1 MKHGEDAKTVRDR
14 GWLTGNR
21 AVWFV
26 GLGLVACSPQP
37 VARRVGAGPDL
48 VVLLLEPDVSGFPVV
63 SYPGAV
69 FEGAVAA
76 TNDADRGFGAILT
89 GRWPLV
95 PRDGQPNTLQGV
107 LRLYGYQAYSR
118 PSSGL
123 QAANDP
129 LFLQGWEA
137 GGLPEGGCLR
147 GFPEALDRLDRGTAG
162 DPFVV
167 LASWQARDPA
177 CGGEVGLKQ
186 ALSELAAWQAEAPTE
201 RALLGTGV
209 QLPLGDPGTGA
220 FPLFV
225 RAAGFPEGPVVGL
238 ATPIDL
244 LPTAL
249 ALAQAVSPSDAGG
262 GDLARVVA
270 GNGPPA
276 VFQETKLPGGGIE
289 VAVVTRRHRLRV
301 PLGPDG
307 LGLTVPSSAIL
318 EERTPGSA
326 VDESDVR
333 LALYSVLHA
342 WWRSTQA
349 TTARER
355 MGDEAL
361 RKMLDEH
368 GYWH

>member
-1 MKHGEDAKTVRDR
+1 
-14 GWLTGNR
+14 
-21 AVWFV
+21 
-26 GLGLVACSPQP
+26 
-37 VARRVGAGPDL
+37 
-48 VVLLLEPDVSGFPVV
+48 VVLLLEPDVSGFPAVDF
-63 SYPGAV
+63 PGTV

-76 TNDADRGFGAILT
+76 TNDADRGFGAVLT

-129 LFLQGWEA
+129 LLLHGWEA
-137 GGLPEGGCLR
+137 GALPEGTCLQGLPE
-147 GFPEALDRLDRGTAG
+147 ALGQLSRGTAG
-162 DPFVV
+162 DPIVV

-177 CGGEVGLKQ
+177 CGGEVGLK
-186 ALSELAAWQAEAPTE
+186 ATLAELAAWQAEAPNE
-201 RALLGTGV
+201 RAFLGSGVRTPQVDLGTGPARV
-209 QLPLGDPGTGA
+209 
-220 FPLFV
+220 PLFV
-225 RAAGFPEGPVVGL
+225 RAPGFPEGPVEGL
-238 ATPIDL
+238 ATPLDL

-249 ALAQAVSPSDAGG
+249 ALALAVSPSDAGG
-262 GDLARVVA
+262 GDLARLVA

-276 VFQETKLPGGGIE
+276 VFQEAKLADGGME

-301 PLGPDG
+301 PLGPEG
-307 LGLTVPSSAIL
+307 LGLTVPREAIV
-318 EERTPGSA
+318 EERSPGPA

-355 MGDEAL
+355 MGDESL